1 MASSQKADFGGARG
15 SNTGDD
21 FHEFWAMRQA
31 LRLIERDSR
40 LSAMALEG
48 LSADA
53 GTGSEWD
60 GVDCTLLYGTEQETT
75 ADRVELQQLK
85 YSSANANAT
94 WTVSRISVAKT
105 AKPESSVIGKM
116 AKAYA
121 ALVAKRIAH
130 DPITVTVQLVTNQR
144 IDDALIKAIDEA
156 KAISVSSQSE
166 RPKISS
172 DLETLTKASRFGSL
186 GFLRVCE
193 IVRPSWCNRLALSD
207 RKRRLET
214 NLSVGRRRV
223 Y

>member
-31 LRLIERDSR
+31 LRLIERNSG
-40 LSAMALEG
+40 LNAMALEG

-60 GVDCTLLYGTEQETT
+60 GVDCTLLYGAEWVTT

-85 YSSANANAT
+85 YSAANASAS
-94 WTVSRISVAKT
+94 WTVSRISAAKT

-130 DPITVTVQLVTNQR
+130 DPITVAVQLITNQR

-156 KAISVSSQSE
+156 KAIWPAPGSEDTELGVLMELEVGHGEASVYAGVQ
-166 RPKISS
+166 
-172 DLETLTKASRFGSL
+172 A
-186 GFLRVCE
+186 
-193 IVRPSWCNRLALSD
+193 
-207 RKRRLET
+207 
-214 NLSVGRRRV
+214 
-223 Y
+223 